1 MIQPKIIR
9 VLKNIKS
16 EVFVDTIEAKCHCCA
31 VVGKKYGW
39 KHEGN
44 GDFWRKDIRFHHG
57 KVLLTFKPDIG
68 QKGLEV
74 KEGTIKVKLSIPK
87 VFYGD
92 NITGVYCSDSFY
104 ICSSINRLLRDE
116 FIFTTGVGLEIGFAN
131 FQVTRVDRSIS
142 SNAVTAERLKE
153 MLRIFKILYFPYHK
167 PGKRC
172 SKDYDYETSFCHT
185 SHSEDIIAYDKS
197 AEVKKDLKKDKTDPT
212 EEVSESFE
220 DSNNSPKD
228 NNDFSEDNTILLH
241 IENNI
246 FRVEISNKKALKF
259 YGDFGTV
266 KDVITSNKALIRL
279 LRYRKLHLD
288 FVTEQEYWSLI
299 TTFFEKE
306 KKTYLSDPN
315 RALNDYPHYITRTL
329 KNIISHLKYINENS
343 ASAAHKKD
351 DELYND
357 CVELTSKLGIS
368 VVYTTQSERFSFFDN
383 IYRRADTDKIFLR
396 DSQAKATDEYINECE
411 EHISNTLVSSV
422 HRRIHKSKNNF
433 IRSNRSLNN
442 NKAVHKYKSIYCA
455 LPFHN
460 RLVHNKRE

>member
-1 MIQPKIIR
+1 M
-9 VLKNIKS
+9 
-16 EVFVDTIEAKCHCCA
+16 
-31 VVGKKYGW
+31 VGKKYGW

-44 GDFWRKDIRFHHG
+44 GDFWRKDIKFHHG
-57 KVLLTFKPDIG
+57 KVLLTFKPDTG

-74 KEGTIKVKLSIPK
+74 KEGTIKVKLSVPK

-153 MLRIFKILYFPYHK
+153 MLRIFKMLYFPYHK

-185 SHSEDIIAYDKS
+185 SDSEDIHAYDKS
-197 AEVKKDLKKDKTDPT
+197 AETEKHQGKDKSDITEDVHEQCKDEENYSENRTDSPEEDFDFSADKTDLPS
-212 EEVSESFE
+212 V
-220 DSNNSPKD
+220 K
-228 NNDFSEDNTILLH
+228 
-241 IENNI
+241 NNI
-246 FRVEISNKKALKF
+246 FRIEICSKKPLKY

-288 FVTEQEYWSLI
+288 FVPEQEYWSLI

-315 RALNDYPHYITRTL
+315 RALNDYPHYTTRTL
-329 KNIISHLKYINENS
+329 KNIISHLKYINENG

-357 CVELTSKLGIS
+357 CVELTSELGIS
-368 VVYTTQSERFSFFDN
+368 VVYTTQGERFSFFDN
-383 IYRRADTDKIFLR
+383 IYRRADTDIIFLK
-396 DSQAKATDEYINECE
+396 DKQYKATNECE
-411 EHISNTLVSSV
+411 DTDEHIEDVSDTFTSSA
-422 HRRIHKSKNNF
+422 HYKIHKTKNNF

-442 NKAVHKYKSIYCA
+442 NKAVHNYKSIYCA

>member
-1 MIQPKIIR
+1 M
-9 VLKNIKS
+9 
-16 EVFVDTIEAKCHCCA
+16 
-31 VVGKKYGW
+31 
-39 KHEGN
+39 
-44 GDFWRKDIRFHHG
+44 
-57 KVLLTFKPDIG
+57 
-68 QKGLEV
+68 
-74 KEGTIKVKLSIPK
+74 PK

-116 FIFTTGVGLEIGFAN
+116 LIFTTGVGLEIGFAN
-131 FQVTRVDRSIS
+131 FQVTRVDRSICS
-142 SNAVTAERLKE
+142 DAVTPERLEE
-153 MLRIFKILYFPYHK
+153 MLRIFKLLYFPYHK

-197 AEVKKDLKKDKTDPT
+197 AEVKKDMKKDKTDPT

-228 NNDFSEDNTILLH
+228 NNDSSEDNTNLLH
-241 IENNI
+241 IKDNI
-246 FRVEISNKKALKF
+246 FRVEISSKKALKF

-266 KDVITSNKALIRL
+266 KDVLASNKALIRL
-279 LRYRKLHLD
+279 LSYRKLHLD
-288 FVTEQEYWSLI
+288 FAPEDEYWELI
-299 TTFFEKE
+299 TKHHEMRRDSYKADTIKNHPNYATR
-306 KKTYLSDPN
+306 KLKTI
-315 RALNDYPHYITRTL
+315 LNF
-329 KNIISHLKYINENS
+329 LKYINEHG
-343 ASAAHKKD
+343 AAAAHDRD

-357 CVELTSKLGIS
+357 CVELASELGIS
-368 VVYTTQSERFSFFDN
+368 VIYTTQNERFSFFDN
-383 IYRRADTDKIFLR
+383 IYRRADTDKIILR

-411 EHISNTLVSSV
+411 EHVSNTLVSSV

-433 IRSNRSLNN
+433 IRSNRSQNN
-442 NKAVHKYKSIYCA
+442 NKAVHNYKSVNRI